1 MDRKKA
7 LQKLR
12 SAKREALRNS
22 SCIQVGRLELKE
34 AIKALEKI
42 VGQETVE
49 VSDLLNETNSSLV
62 LGISGKWY
70 ECDLNLGLVGIFETI
85 DDFEKAKKAYQEADS
100 KTSSPENYEFWNY
113 VITKDNINKFIDG

>member
-1 MDRKKA
+1 MDKKKA

-22 SCIQVGRLELKE
+22 SCIQVGRLELNE
-34 AIKALEKI
+34 AIKALEKF

-100 KTSSPENYEFWNY
+100 KTSSPENYEFWN
-113 VITKDNINKFIDG
+113 NKR

>member
-1 MDRKKA
+1 MNRKKA

-12 SAKREALRNS
+12 SPKREALRNS
-22 SCIQVGRLELKE
+22 SCIQVGRLELDE
-34 AIKALEKI
+34 AIKALEKS
-42 VGQETVE
+42 VGQEKVE
-49 VSDLLNETNSSLV
+49 VSDLLNETNPSLV
-62 LGISGKWY
+62 LGMSGNWW

-113 VITKDNINKFIDG
+113 VITKDNINRFIDG

>member
-1 MDRKKA
+1 MNKKKA

-22 SCIQVGRLELKE
+22 SCIQVGRLELNE
-34 AIKALEKI
+34 AIKALEKSI
-42 VGQETVE
+42 GQEKVE

-62 LGISGKWY
+62 LGMSGNWW

-100 KTSSPENYEFWNY
+100 KTRSPENYEFWNY
-113 VITKDNINKFIDG
+113 VITKDNLNKFIDG

>member
-1 MDRKKA
+1 MAGVNMDKKKA

-22 SCIQVGRLELKE
+22 SCIQVGRLELNE

-62 LGISGKWY
+62 LGISG
-70 ECDLNLGLVGIFETI
+70 NGM
-85 DDFEKAKKAYQEADS
+85 
-100 KTSSPENYEFWNY
+100 N
-113 VITKDNINKFIDG
+113 VILILD